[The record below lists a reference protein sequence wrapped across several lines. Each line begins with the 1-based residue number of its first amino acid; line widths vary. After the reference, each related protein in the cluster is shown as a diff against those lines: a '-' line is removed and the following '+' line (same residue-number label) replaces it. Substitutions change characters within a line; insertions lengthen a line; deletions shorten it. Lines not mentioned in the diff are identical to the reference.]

1 MGGGVQY
8 RPEGSGSTG
17 REGLVD
23 RRAFSGGRG
32 PPRRSGSRGGYVTGL
47 EPGTDYPNAK
57 SFERD
62 KGRVVK
68 MAAGE
73 TYGATLV
80 VEVQDSVRGVD
91 AVEAEGN
98 PTDF

>member
-1 MGGGVQY
+1 M
-8 RPEGSGSTG
+8 
-17 REGLVD
+17 
-23 RRAFSGGRG
+23 
-32 PPRRSGSRGGYVTGL
+32 TGL

-91 AVEAEGN
+91 AVEEEIDAIQESGQRVVHGE
-98 PTDF
+98 PISEYSEV

>member
-1 MGGGVQY
+1 MSK
-8 RPEGSGSTG
+8 GSYGPIG
-17 REGLVD
+17 ERV
-23 RRAFSGGRG
+23 RYPGRG
-32 PPRRSGSRGGYVTGL
+32 
-47 EPGTDYPNAK
+47 
-57 SFERD
+57 

-91 AVEAEGN
+91 AVEEEIDAIQESGQRVVHGE
-98 PTDF
+98 PISEYSEV